1 MSDEKKPAQ
10 KATVPAEDGSILKY
24 IAGAVLG
31 ILITVVYTRLGFTT
45 PAILEIPGKLKGNV
59 ISSAA
64 EYDLY
69 DLTQPMEVR
78 ERALEVFFGNRS
90 KFAVEVDA
98 EFDHLFLESL
108 YRKRVI
114 REARQLRMQWS
125 AYDTALEKPAL
136 REVYERKYGTDET
149 IALKQSMLMNAYQE
163 KEFLV
168 EWVKRNREPVTHENL
183 LQTLEEL
190 SRSE

>member
-1 MSDEKKPAQ
+1 MSDEKHSSPES
-10 KATVPAEDGSILKY
+10 KASAEEGSILKY

-31 ILITVVYTRLGFTT
+31 ILITVGYTRLGFMT

-69 DLTQPMEVR
+69 DLTQPIEVR
-78 ERALEVFFGNRS
+78 ERALEVFFGNRP

-98 EFDHLFLESL
+98 EFDHSFLKLL

-125 AYDTALEKPAL
+125 AYDTALEKPSL
-136 REVYERKYGTDET
+136 REVYQRKYGTNET
-149 IALKQSMLMNAYQE
+149 IALKQSMLMDAYLE

-168 EWVKRNREPVTHENL
+168 EWVKRNREPVNNENL

-190 SRSE
+190 GRIE